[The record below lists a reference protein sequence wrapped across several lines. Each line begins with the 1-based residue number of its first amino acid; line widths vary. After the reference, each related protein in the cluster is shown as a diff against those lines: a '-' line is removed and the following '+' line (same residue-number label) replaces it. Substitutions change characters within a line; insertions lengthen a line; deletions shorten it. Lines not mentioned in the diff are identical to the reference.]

1 MQRSASRGERHPLSA
16 VPAATLADPGQSR
29 GSTGENGLW
38 VSIGVSR
45 ERAIPA
51 RAGRVPGEGPGTA
64 WPGFLYGIGGLPI
77 MLDLYLRFEV
87 MVMLVLVVL
96 RH

>member
-16 VPAATLADPGQSR
+16 VPSATLVYPGQSR

-45 ERAIPA
+45 DRAIPA
-51 RAGRVPGEGPGTA
+51 RAGRDTWGPGTA

-87 MVMLVLVVL
+87 MVILVLVVL